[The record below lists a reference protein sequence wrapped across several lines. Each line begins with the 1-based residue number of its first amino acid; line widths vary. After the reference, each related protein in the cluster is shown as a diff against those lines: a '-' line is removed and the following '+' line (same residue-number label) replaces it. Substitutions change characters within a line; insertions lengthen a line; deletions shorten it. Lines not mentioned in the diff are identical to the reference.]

1 MSREAVAQKPG
12 IHIPMSAAVEAL
24 SLTALTT
31 LLATPPQY
39 PRNPTHEAHERL
51 VLYIVRVPGSKD
63 VVLTPLKPPTK
74 ASISLDAIQSSLY
87 YLHVESPNDEVV
99 RQSLE
104 VEGTESQENRPPLQP
119 IQRKPLP
126 PTSFANLPPS
136 RRSPT
141 PPKSYPHHQP
151 PRTHG
156 DAPHDEWA
164 ARGGHNRLAT
174 TDKAQL
180 SRPLGA
186 RPMPN
191 GQTSFDRS
199 HNQSGSTI
207 PDLPRLQIPAEDA
220 QQPWTSRP
228 ISERTSSL
236 DSLPPR
242 LSPPSFTRVTVI
254 RRDPTSGAQWNVGSI
269 RVGARR
275 HNMAPLQPVEV
286 ALTSPGYNRFAHTP
300 DSASP
305 VKRAP
310 ADLVASSPSAAEHAF
325 RRYVRFRSMGD
336 ERRTTLQDLRSNT
349 NELPDNA
356 RNAGSTKKARQIYCF
371 TSPWQGTC
379 IFSNGVDGR
388 SLRLR
393 HSLPASGNNPV
404 DEGVHIAELRLNLPW
419 SVLRGRDQNRQANPE
434 PEQLPISQLIGKSKK
449 DQFRRS
455 MQHFRQD
462 SKQLWRELRDG
473 KQGDLGLSEAATT
486 INGRD
491 PPVRESTERSD
502 DGSRLSLRLGREKA
516 GVGFKGDSAKLGKL
530 ILEDEGLK
538 MGDLT
543 VACCM
548 GVWWQYFQ
556 S

>member
-1 MSREAVAQKPG
+1 MPQEIVARGTGTQN
-12 IHIPMSAAVEAL
+12 PMSTAVEAL
-24 SLTALTT
+24 SLTSLTT

-39 PRNPTHEAHERL
+39 PRNPTHEAHESL

-87 YLHVESPNDEVV
+87 YLHVESPDDEVV

-104 VEGTESQENRPPLQP
+104 VERKESQEDQPPLQP

-126 PTSFANLPPS
+126 PTSFANYPPS
-136 RRSPT
+136 RRPPT
-141 PPKSYPHHQP
+141 PPKRYPHYQP
-151 PRTHG
+151 PGTSG
-156 DAPHDEWA
+156 DTQHDRFA
-164 ARGGHNRLAT
+164 ARGGHIRLT
-174 TDKAQL
+174 TAGKGRL
-180 SRPLGA
+180 NRPLGA

-191 GQTSFDRS
+191 GQNYFDRT
-199 HNQSGSTI
+199 HDHSGSSI
-207 PDLPRLQIPAEDA
+207 PNPPRLQIPDEDPK
-220 QQPWTSRP
+220 QQFSSEPV
-228 ISERTSSL
+228 SERTSSI
-236 DSLPPR
+236 DSIPPR
-242 LSPPSFTRVTVI
+242 LSPEGFTRVTVI

-275 HNMAPLQPVEV
+275 HNMAPLQPVEIS
-286 ALTSPGYNRFAHTP
+286 LTTPGYSRFAQTP

-305 VKRAP
+305 VKRTP
-310 ADLVASSPSAAEHAF
+310 AETFLSPTDEHAF
-325 RRYVRFRSMGD
+325 RRYVGFRSLGD

-349 NELPDNA
+349 NEFSDNA
-356 RNAGSTKKARQIYCF
+356 RNATSTKKARQIYCF

-379 IFSNGVDGR
+379 IFSSGVDGR

-393 HSLPASGNNPV
+393 HSLPPSGNTPI
-404 DEGVHIAELRLNLPW
+404 DEGAHIAELRLNLPW
-419 SVLRGRDQNRQANPE
+419 SVLRGRDHNRQAIPE
-434 PEQLPISQLIGKSKK
+434 PEQLPISQLIAKSKK

-473 KQGDLGLSEAATT
+473 KSGDLVSSETVYD
-486 INGRD
+486 RM
-491 PPVRESTERSD
+491 PPARESVEQSD

-516 GVGFKGDSAKLGKL
+516 GGGFKGDSAKLGKL